1 MPCAN
6 ALQTPSG
13 APDTKSLPAWPSLL
27 TPPASTE
34 ERVSRNFQ
42 APDMYRESP
51 PVDALAHR
59 PTVMRCGPQH
69 VGPKGPWMKA
79 LCSQD
84 LTHPKRLAPH
94 PASGVRA
101 VAFMDVNSPWV
112 GRIWLSR
119 TFGGTPTTD
128 RSLEN
133 CLHDIS
139 IPCVDIALQSRA
151 RYRTGTRRSPA

>member
-1 MPCAN
+1 MIAAN

-13 APDTKSLPAWPSLL
+13 APDTKSLLAWPSLL

-79 LCSQD
+79 LFSQD
-84 LTHPKRLAPH
+84 LIHPKRLAPH
-94 PASGVRA
+94 PAGGVRA

-112 GRIWLSR
+112 ERGMWLVMTNR
-119 TFGGTPTTD
+119 
-128 RSLEN
+128 L
-133 CLHDIS
+133 LHKI
-139 IPCVDIALQSRA
+139 
-151 RYRTGTRRSPA
+151 